1 VQPIN
6 SPTVPRGTE
15 RLRFTPG
22 PTHSEEM
29 MRALASALVEIWDR
43 LEMKL
48 AA

>member
-1 VQPIN
+1 
-6 SPTVPRGTE
+6 VPRGAE

-29 MRALASALVEIWDR
+29 MRDLTAALAEIWDR
-43 LEMKL
+43 LEMKK